1 MKTEFGLRL
10 GRCIDYRDRPHRTL
24 AARRRLEKGP
34 QLRTRPAGIVGVDHN
49 HRVAIDQVLLE
60 IRPYVLGRAVA
71 QRLRQYGPAADRSA
85 NLGRDLAMPR
95 LGVEEDER
103 PVAGGAGRWGWRRRR
118 QRRRDRALEGL

>member
-60 IRPYVLGRAVA
+60 IRPYVLG
-71 QRLRQYGPAADRSA
+71 PAADRSA